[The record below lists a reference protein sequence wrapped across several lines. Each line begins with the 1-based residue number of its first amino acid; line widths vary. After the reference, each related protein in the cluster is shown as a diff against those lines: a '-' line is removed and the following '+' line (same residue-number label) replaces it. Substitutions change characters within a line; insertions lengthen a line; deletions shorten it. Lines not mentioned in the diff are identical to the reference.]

1 VLRAILLIT
10 IFVSIGW
17 ADTWETLKV
26 AADKVTSVS
35 ADFTQEKHMKIL
47 SRPLISEGVFYFQA
61 PGSLR
66 LEYRHPV
73 RSVLLLHQGK
83 TTRFVRANGHFV
95 TDASTNLQPMNQVLL
110 EITHWLKGRFDSNPH
125 FSATLKPGRM
135 IVLVPRSASVA
146 TFVQRIELIPSTR
159 PGIIKSVLIYE
170 SEDSYTVLDFKNVV
184 LNRPLDDSLFR
195 KIE

>member
-1 VLRAILLIT
+1 MIT
-10 IFVSIGW
+10 VFISIGW
-17 ADTWETLKV
+17 ADTWEDLKA

-35 ADFTQEKHMKIL
+35 ADFTQEKHMAIL
-47 SRPLISEGVFYFQA
+47 SRPLVSEGVFHFQA

-66 LEYRHPV
+66 LEYRRPV
-73 RSVLLLHQGK
+73 RSVLLLYQGK
-83 TTRFVRANGHFV
+83 TTRFVQTNGEFIA
-95 TDASTNLQPMNQVLL
+95 DASTNLQPINEVLQQIAL
-110 EITHWLKGRFDSNPH
+110 WLKGHFDDNPV

-135 IVLVPRSASVA
+135 IVLVPRSASAA
-146 TFVQRIELIPSTR
+146 TFIQRIELILSDH

-170 SEDSYTVLDFKNVV
+170 GEDSYTELDFKNVV